1 MELRPSVITPDVTRA
16 LQRIK
21 EKTGEKWT
29 PEFVLAA
36 IREQRAGLFRIY
48 DGYTPLAYMV
58 VERMDQGGDVW
69 MNVWALEGQGLEH
82 AEAIF
87 PLIDDLAKSIG
98 ARSWKCTGRK
108 GWAKWLKPVA
118 VVYERELT

>member
-1 MELRPSVITPDVTRA
+1 MRLAPAAITPDVTKA

-36 IREQRAGLFRIY
+36 IREGRAGLFEIVE
-48 DGYTPLAYMV
+48 LEHIAWMV
-58 VERMDQGGDVW
+58 VERMDQGGEVW
-69 MNVWALEGQGLEH
+69 MNVWALEGEGLER

-98 ARSWKCTGRK
+98 AQSWKCTGRK
-108 GWAKWLKPVA
+108 GWGKWLRPVA
-118 VVYERELT
+118 TVFERECK